1 MINPMRAESAA
12 DVRSGEALRTR
23 RRRVPNLQALGVYLA
38 LGVIWVV
45 LSFASPYF
53 FTLDNISNLLIAA
66 STMCLIGAG
75 LTVVLIAGEIDLAFA
90 AMQAFTGAV
99 AAILITKLH
108 LFWPVGIVLAMA
120 IATGSAVLTGIIT
133 VIGRLPTFITTL
145 ALLGIVQGVAFLLT
159 EGEPR
164 SGFPDAYLVLGSA
177 FIGIVPVS
185 IIIVVVVYALLFFVM
200 NYTTF
205 GLDVYAVGGNRAAA
219 QLLGISPNR
228 VVISVL
234 GLSGFLAS
242 IAGIIISSRLGAG
255 SGTYGANDLLPV
267 VAGVIIGGTSLTG
280 GRGSLMGTLGGV
292 MITVTISDGLVL
304 LNVSQYWT
312 QVIIGVIIMLAVL
325 LDQTVRGQRITA
337 LLSRLRPGA
346 AGALEE

>member
-1 MINPMRAESAA
+1 
-12 DVRSGEALRTR
+12 
-23 RRRVPNLQALGVYLA
+23 
-38 LGVIWVV
+38 
-45 LSFASPYF
+45 
-53 FTLDNISNLLIAA
+53 
-66 STMCLIGAG
+66 
-75 LTVVLIAGEIDLAFA
+75 
-90 AMQAFTGAV
+90 MQAFTGAV

-108 LFWPVGIVLAMA
+108 IFWPVGMLLAIA
-120 IATGSAVLTGIIT
+120 IATASSVVTGIIT
-133 VIGRLPTFITTL
+133 VVGRLPTFITTL
-145 ALLGIVQGVAFLLT
+145 ALLGIVQGVAFLMT

-164 SGFPDAYLVLGSA
+164 SGFPDAFLVLGSA

-185 IIIVVVVYALLFFVM
+185 IIIVVVAYVLLYFVM

-234 GLSGFLAS
+234 GLSGFLAG
-242 IAGIIISSRLGAG
+242 IAGIIIASRLGAG

-292 MITVTISDGLVL
+292 LITVTISDGLVL

-325 LDQTVRGQRITA
+325 LDQTVRGQTVTA
-337 LLSRLRPGA
+337 LLSRFLPAGVGA
-346 AGALEE
+346 REE